1 MVRWM
6 PRGLAAGL
14 AASLAMVLA
23 HGPAHAQKPTYRCAD
38 RSGVTYTE
46 KPCLDGRVVSPS
58 GRRVTDK
65 SVPPPQDRATL
76 ARRAT
81 LSADEKQ
88 ECRTLDKTMRDQQ
101 AQLKARGDAVTIED
115 EMPLVRNKKRYREV
129 GC

>member
-6 PRGLAAGL
+6 PQSLAACLALTGLAC
-14 AASLAMVLA
+14 
-23 HGPAHAQKPTYRCAD
+23 GPAVAAPPTFKCVNT
-38 RSGVTYTE
+38 SGVTYSQM
-46 KPCLDGRVVSPS
+46 PCPGGRELAPA

-81 LSADEKQ
+81 LSADEKK
-88 ECRTLDKTMRDQQ
+88 ECRTLDGTMRDQQ
-101 AQLKARGDAVTIED
+101 AQLKSRGDRVTIED
-115 EMPLVRNKKRYREV
+115 EMPLVRNQKRYREI